1 MFRPESVDGS
11 TFVPDVDGRDIEG
24 KVLSWRWLHAPSSS
38 GTGRSEGKLVS
49 EGFSGEFVG

>member
-11 TFVPDVDGRDIEG
+11 TFVPDVDGSDIEG